1 MTVTLCETP
10 LAVAVRTADVTD
22 VTEEE
27 VAVNVAL
34 VAFAGTTTD
43 EGTLRL
49 VLLLARP
56 TVTLPGADAFN
67 VTEQASVPAP
77 VRDKDAQFIELKTPL
92 AFSCSEKVAVA
103 LSADAVNV
111 TFCAALTADTS
122 AVKLTLVALA
132 GTVTVAGTATAALFV
147 ARLTL

>member
-1 MTVTLCETP
+1 M
-10 LAVAVRTADVTD
+10 AVAVRTADVED
-22 VTEEE
+22 VTEEA

-56 TVTLPGADAFN
+56 TVTLAGAAAFK

-77 VRDKDAQFIELKTPL
+77 VRDADAQLIELKTPL
-92 AFSCSEKVAVA
+92 ALSCSEKVAVA
-103 LSADAVNV
+103 LLTDAVNV
-111 TFCAALTADTS
+111 TFCAALTADTL